1 MPAGLTVQQW
11 DDQYF
16 TDYVNQ
22 NFFKKFMGTGQ
33 NSMIQ
38 VREDLSRKPG
48 GSITYT
54 LVNRL
59 TGTAKDQNAMLEG
72 FEEDAMLRS
81 QEVTIREYA
90 HAVRWK
96 TYDEQLTAIDL
107 RQAHKDIL
115 MTWNMELDRDLV
127 IEALGSING
136 VPYATATETQKDA
149 WLVDNADRVLFGAA
163 LSNNSTPGD
172 HSAALANID
181 NTSDKLTPG
190 ALSLMKRLAKTCSP
204 KVRPYKVKNAIE
216 KSDAYIVFAPSLVIR
231 DLVND
236 TTFVQANREAR
247 QRGVDNPLFNSAE
260 FIWDNLFIYEIED
273 IQVLSAVGAG
283 SPGINVAPVYLCGA
297 QALGQAWAKRPQ
309 TVDDTFDYGRAKG
322 CAIKEWMK
330 LEKLRFGSGSTD
342 TDDPKDCG
350 VVTGF
355 FAAVS
360 DS

>member
-1 MPAGLTVQQW
+1 
-11 DDQYF
+11 
-16 TDYVNQ
+16 
-22 NFFKKFMGTGQ
+22 
-33 NSMIQ
+33 MIQ

-247 QRGVDNPLFNSAE
+247 QRGVDNPLFNSAD

>member
-1 MPAGLTVQQW
+1 
-11 DDQYF
+11 
-16 TDYVNQ
+16 
-22 NFFKKFMGTGQ
+22 
-33 NSMIQ
+33 
-38 VREDLSRKPG
+38 
-48 GSITYT
+48 
-54 LVNRL
+54 
-59 TGTAKDQNAMLEG
+59 
-72 FEEDAMLRS
+72 
-81 QEVTIREYA
+81 
-90 HAVRWK
+90 
-96 TYDEQLTAIDL
+96 
-107 RQAHKDIL
+107 

-247 QRGVDNPLFNSAE
+247 QRGVDNPLFNSAD

>member
-1 MPAGLTVQQW
+1 MATTSVPTGLTVQQW

-16 TDYVNQ
+16 VDYVNQ

-59 TGTAKDQNAMLEG
+59 TGTAKDQNEVLEG
-72 FEEDAMLRS
+72 AEQDAKLRS

-90 HAVRWK
+90 TAVRWK
-96 TYDEQLTAIDL
+96 TFDEQLTAIDL

-115 MTWNMELDRDLV
+115 MTWNQELDRDLV
-127 IEALGSING
+127 IEALGTING
-136 VPYATATETQKDA
+136 TAFASADNTARDA
-149 WLVDNADRVLFGAA
+149 WVVDNVDRVLFGAA
-163 LSNNSTPGD
+163 VSNYNADFSV
-172 HSAALANID
+172 ALDTID
-181 NTSDKLTPG
+181 NTSDKCTPG
-190 ALSLMKRLAKTCSP
+190 ALSLMKRLAKTASP
-204 KVRPYKVKNAIE
+204 KIRPYKVKNAIE
-216 KSDAYIVFAPSLVIR
+216 KSDAYIVFMPSLVLR

-236 TTFVQANREAR
+236 STFTQANREAR
-247 QRGVDNPLFNSAE
+247 QRGMDNPLFNSADY
-260 FIWDNLFIYEIED
+260 IWDNLFIYEIED
-273 IQVLSAVGAG
+273 IPVTTNS
-283 SPGINVAPVYLCGA
+283 SIDVAPVYLCGA

-330 LEKLRFGSGSTD
+330 LEKLRFGSGATD

-350 VVTGF
+350 VVTGW
-355 FAAVS
+355 FASVA

>member
-1 MPAGLTVQQW
+1 MAITSVPAGLTVQQW

-22 NFFKKFMGTGQ
+22 NFFKKFMGTSS
-33 NSMIQ
+33 NSMFQ
-38 VREDLSRKPG
+38 VKEDLTRKPG
-48 GSITYT
+48 GSITVN

-59 TGTAKDQNAMLEG
+59 TGTAKDQNQILEG
-72 FEEDAMLRS
+72 NEEDAMLRS
-81 QEVTIREYA
+81 QEITIREYA

-136 VPYATATETQKDA
+136 VPYASASEAQKDA

-163 LSNNSTPGD
+163 KVNHVSLD
-172 HSAALANID
+172 HSTSLATID
-181 NTSDKLTPG
+181 NSADKLTTG
-190 ALSLMKRLAKTCSP
+190 ALSLMKRIAKTASP
-204 KVRPYKVKNAIE
+204 KIRPYKVKNAIE
-216 KSDAYIVFAPSLVIR
+216 KSDAYILFAPSLVMR
-231 DLVND
+231 DLAND
-236 TTFVQANREAR
+236 STFKTHNEQARD
-247 QRGVDNPLFNSAE
+247 RGVNNPLFSGADY
-260 FIWDNLFIYEIED
+260 IWDNIFIYEIED
-273 IQVLSAVGAG
+273 IPVTTNGTIA
-283 SPGINVAPVYLCGA
+283 VAPVYLCGA
-297 QALGQAWAKRPQ
+297 QALAQVWAKRPT

-322 CAIKEWMK
+322 MAVKEWMK
-330 LEKLRFGSGSTD
+330 LEKLRFGSGSAD

-350 VVTGF
+350 IVTGW
-355 FAAVS
+355 FASVS